1 VPSLPCREEMRT
13 VIVAISGHPPGGNEL
28 HQMNRFAVSKSRLV
42 WRQATQ
48 RSVVLPDGWTPLT
61 YASLAVEWRYRVKR
75 NRDLDNLVAGLKPVI
90 DGLVSAGVIVD
101 DHSGVLAEIG
111 PLTVQIGCSRD
122 ETVLTVTERH
132 E

>member
-1 VPSLPCREEMRT
+1 MRSVT
-13 VIVAISGHPPGGNEL
+13 VAIPGHPPGGNEL
-28 HQMNRFAVSKSRLV
+28 HQMNRFAVSKSRLI
-42 WRQATQ
+42 WRMAVANC
-48 RSVVLPDGWTPLT
+48 VVLPKGWEPIT
-61 YASLAVEWRYRVKR
+61 YASLAVEWRYRIKR